1 VTKRNPE
8 VVLKRI
14 ERLLE
19 LPQVIDKVGR
29 QKVAMRAERRRL
41 ERKLKAR
48 EALVRKDL
56 LDLDLYKKC
65 SNADERAAVYQDAVH
80 TDPDWEEMSER
91 LEQLTVAIEKAQHE
105 QEVLDHERKALKAAL
120 EREYAEI
127 IQEALEDRVL
137 ATAVMGRRTT
147 A

>member
-1 VTKRNPE
+1 MSSRSEKVFE
-8 VVLKRI
+8 RI

-19 LPQVIDKVGR
+19 LPPKIDAVGR
-29 QKVAMRAERRRL
+29 RKVAMRAERRKL

-56 LDLDLYKKC
+56 LDLDLYKQR
-65 SNADERAAVYQDAVH
+65 SNADERAAVYQDALH
-80 TDPDWEEMSER
+80 SDPDWEEMQER
-91 LEQLTVAIEKAQHE
+91 LEQLAVAVEKAQHE
-105 QEVLDHERKALKAAL
+105 QDVLDHERKALKAAL

-127 IQEALEDRVL
+127 IRETLEDKVL
-137 ATAVMGRRTT
+137 ANAVMGRRTT